1 MVIVKVIING
11 FDFSSRNLQRK
22 SQVLAVLVRCGAHT
36 WSGMRKPPGP
46 SAPSLPSVSFVM
58 DCCFILSRYGYQN
71 LCLWH
76 TTKQRQMRICLSSSH
91 DLFYDRVSS
100 TLSCTPRAVDHWPT

>member
-1 MVIVKVIING
+1 M
-11 FDFSSRNLQRK
+11 
-22 SQVLAVLVRCGAHT
+22 LVRCGAHT

-76 TTKQRQMRICLSSSH
+76 TTKQQQMRSCLSSSH
-91 DLFYDRVSS
+91 DLFYS
-100 TLSCTPRAVDHWPT
+100 RAGKQHAIFIAACCHPLAYLMK